1 MLWLTKALSNV
12 GTRETQLIPSGQGQ
26 FVHKPYIHKTPRLLL
41 KDSQSPITLSF
52 RFECPDG
59 ANCIACNPPASRDKR
74 TPNTPAPYCLYNR
87 RIVFIDSCL
96 QLKNSLA
103 NCISDLNS
111 VAETTNTPLHKIF
124 PATFAFATEVGY
136 NAEQFQ
142 TLVSAKMQFPFSLC
156 TSISNLRQYTT
167 IPPIEFFSDKLSN
180 RTAVDTQSYETF
192 SRIWSTLKFQSL
204 LDCLW
209 LYSLADSTLL
219 ADLLKYHYIEIWR
232 NTGLFPTFYLTAAGL
247 ALGSFLYNTK
257 DPRPE
262 HRFKRILLEFIPE
275 DAEPVFQSNLLGG
288 YVSNNAFYRFFSNGL
303 LENRDFS
310 TGFYVDANALYT
322 TAESSNLPFSDY
334 EYMDAQNQHSA
345 YFNLLCQKLC
355 NTDTKFFADAA
366 QHQKKSFLFQVEV
379 SYNLN
384 MAKLVALD
392 LSAFPELRK
401 VEASELSSLQ
411 RGEFISA
418 GRNLDSQPAKLVSD
432 CHTSVITEHID
443 NLLFLLVWF
452 SASIVRVK
460 CCVQFTIYPFMH
472 TYCND
477 MAQKRANSASKVQK
491 SYLKCITNALAG
503 IHAIQLIFLETC
515 MIYAISILN
524 PFFFT
529 QKGRLHMKT
538 ESFLSSSIVSSLF
551 EFERRIDTPDFFDAI
566 PLGPSAAVIIED
578 GSTVSNTNV
587 ISISGKIYSTSKVTI

>member
-12 GTRETQLIPSGQGQ
+12 GTSETQLIPSAEGQ
-26 FVHKPYIHKTPRLLL
+26 FVHKPYIHGPPKLLL

-52 RFECPDG
+52 RFQCPDG
-59 ANCIACNPPASRDKR
+59 VNCIACNPPARDKSK
-74 TPNTPAPYCLYNR
+74 PHTPAPYCLYSR

-111 VAETTNTPLHKIF
+111 VAVTTNTPLREMF
-124 PATFAFATEVGY
+124 PSTFAFATEVGY
-136 NAEQFQ
+136 TPEQFQ
-142 TLVSAKMQFPFSLC
+142 TLVSAKMHFPFSLC
-156 TSISNLRQYTT
+156 TSVSNLRQYTS
-167 IPPIEFFSDKLSN
+167 IPPKQFFSDKLSN
-180 RTAVDTQSYETF
+180 RTTVDNQSYETF
-192 SRIWSTLKFQSL
+192 CKIWSTLKFQSL

-219 ADLLKYHYIEIWR
+219 ADLLKYHYIQIWQ

-247 ALGSFLYNTK
+247 ALGSFLYNTM

-262 HRFKRILLEFIPE
+262 HRSRRILLEFIPE
-275 DAEPVFQSNLLGG
+275 EAEPIFQSNLLGG
-288 YVSNNAFYRFFSNGL
+288 FVSNNGFYRFFSNGL
-303 LENRDFS
+303 IENRDFS

-345 YFNLLCQKLC
+345 LFNLLCQKLC

-366 QHQKKSFLFQVEV
+366 QHQRKSYLFQVEI

-384 MAKLVALD
+384 MAKLIALD

-401 VEASELSSLQ
+401 VAASELSNLQ

-418 GRNLDSQPAKLVSD
+418 RRNVDRQPPKLVSD
-432 CHTSVITEHID
+432 CHNSVITEHID

-452 SASIVRVK
+452 SATIVRVK

-472 TYCND
+472 NYCND

-491 SYLKCITNALAG
+491 AYLKCITNALAG
-503 IHAIQLIFLETC
+503 MHNIRFYGNI
-515 MIYAISILN
+515 
-524 PFFFT
+524 
-529 QKGRLHMKT
+529 
-538 ESFLSSSIVSSLF
+538 
-551 EFERRIDTPDFFDAI
+551 
-566 PLGPSAAVIIED
+566 
-578 GSTVSNTNV
+578 
-587 ISISGKIYSTSKVTI
+587 